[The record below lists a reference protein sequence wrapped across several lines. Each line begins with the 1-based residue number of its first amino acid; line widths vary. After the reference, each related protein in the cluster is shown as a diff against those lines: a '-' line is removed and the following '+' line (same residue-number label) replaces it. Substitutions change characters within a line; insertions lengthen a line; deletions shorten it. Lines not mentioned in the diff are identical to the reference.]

1 MSKKIH
7 IAISTD
13 NLPESIKDYNK
24 FLSALPIIVVDNQY
38 ALWETET
45 VNFSVRV
52 DKNVPS
58 GTLRHLGWQDS
69 TAEKFTEETD
79 VNGITWERFNR
90 QSQLDEIEILKS
102 TDNEGKNP

>member
-13 NLPESIKDYNK
+13 NLTESIKDYNK
-24 FLSALPIIVVDNQY
+24 RLSASPIIVIDGEY

-52 DKNVPS
+52 DKSISPGN
-58 GTLRHLGWQDS
+58 LRHLGWQDS
-69 TAEKFTEETD
+69 TAQKFTQEKD
-79 VNGITWERFNR
+79 VNGITWENFN
-90 QSQLDEIEILKS
+90 QQNQLDEINQLTLLKQN
-102 TDNEGKNP
+102 DKK

>member
-24 FLSALPIIVVDNQY
+24 RLSASPIIVIENQY

-45 VNFSVRV
+45 INFSVRV
-52 DKNVPS
+52 DKNIPS
-58 GTLRHLGWQDS
+58 GSLRHLGWQDS
-69 TAEKFTEETD
+69 TAQEFSQEKD

-90 QSQLDEIEILKS
+90 QNQLDEINQLKL
-102 TDNEGKNP
+102 NY

>member
-13 NLPESIKDYNK
+13 NLSESIKDYNK
-24 FLSALPIIVVDNQY
+24 RLSALPTIIVDNQY

-52 DKNVPS
+52 DKNIAPGS
-58 GTLRHLGWQDS
+58 LRHLGWQDS
-69 TAEKFTEETD
+69 TAEKFTEEID

-90 QSQLDEIEILKS
+90 QNQLDEINQLMMNQSK
-102 TDNEGKNP
+102 